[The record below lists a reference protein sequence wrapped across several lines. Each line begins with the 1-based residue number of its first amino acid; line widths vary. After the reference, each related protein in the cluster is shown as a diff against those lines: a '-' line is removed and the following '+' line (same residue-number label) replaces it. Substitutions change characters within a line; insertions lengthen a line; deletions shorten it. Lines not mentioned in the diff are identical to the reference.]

1 MLCPEGHLMAP
12 VVTEAW
18 NIGGREGGGLR
29 LQPGHVGIVIH

>member
-1 MLCPEGHLMAP
+1 MLGPEGHLMAP

-18 NIGGREGGGLR
+18 NIGVGRGGLR